1 VRFVRISAIVAAVIV
16 AAGFGLG
23 VRQAHDLAAASATV
37 TGSSPVSSKSAAR
50 VASLLSSASFLNPD
64 SQVDILR
71 ARLALLQ
78 HDNRRALD
86 ILEPVVRREPLN
98 LVAWVATAQA
108 ALKFDR
114 AELAVAG
121 RNIVR
126 LDKSVK

>member
-1 VRFVRISAIVAAVIV
+1 VRFVRISALVAAVIV
-16 AAGFGLG
+16 AAWFGLG

-50 VASLLSSASFLNPD
+50 VASLLSSASFFNPD